1 MALQALIEEKITEA
15 LSPSHLE
22 VINESGNH
30 GAGEGV
36 ESHFKVIVVS
46 DKFDGKRCLPPYIL
60 RELDPIAGSRRS
72 VGKGAQR
79 HNFAATMKT
88 YLQLP
93 TLYSIQYHI
102 WAPTSL
108 PPSWRGFL

>member
-30 GAGEGV
+30 GAGEGA

-46 DKFDGKRCLPPYIL
+46 DKFDGKGNLLP
-60 RELDPIAGSRRS
+60 R
-72 VGKGAQR
+72 
-79 HNFAATMKT
+79 
-88 YLQLP
+88 
-93 TLYSIQYHI
+93 
-102 WAPTSL
+102 
-108 PPSWRGFL
+108 PPFGR